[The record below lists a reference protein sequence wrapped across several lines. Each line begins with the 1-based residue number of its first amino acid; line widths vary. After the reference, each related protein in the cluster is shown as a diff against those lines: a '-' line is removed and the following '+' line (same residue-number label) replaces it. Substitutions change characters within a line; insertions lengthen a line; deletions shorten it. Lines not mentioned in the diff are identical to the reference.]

1 MYDIYEA
8 PVDCPAAEC
17 TIDYYECCAICLVAE
32 GISPENEFPIWM
44 EWTSEKAEICM
55 KCPKHID

>member
-17 TIDYYECCAICLVAE
+17 TIKAVECCDICLVAE
-32 GISPENEFPIWM
+32 GISPENEGPIRM

>member
-17 TIDYYECCAICLVAE
+17 TIKAVECFDIGLVAE
-32 GISPENEFPIWM
+32 GISSENEVPIWM
-44 EWTSEKAEICM
+44 EWTSEKAEIC
-55 KCPKHID
+55 ID

>member
-1 MYDIYEA
+1 MYDIYEV

-17 TIDYYECCAICLVAE
+17 TIKAVECFDICLVAE
-32 GISPENEFPIWM
+32 GISPENEVLIWM

>member
-8 PVDCPAAEC
+8 PADCPAAEC
-17 TIDYYECCAICLVAE
+17 TIKAVECFAICLVAE
-32 GISPENEFPIWM
+32 GISPENEVPIWM

>member
-8 PVDCPAAEC
+8 PVDCPAAGC
-17 TIDYYECCAICLVAE
+17 TIKAVECFDICLVAE
-32 GISPENEFPIWM
+32 GISPENEGPIWM

>member
-1 MYDIYEA
+1 MYDIYQA

-17 TIDYYECCAICLVAE
+17 TIKAVECFDISLVAE
-32 GISPENEFPIWM
+32 GISPENEVSIWM